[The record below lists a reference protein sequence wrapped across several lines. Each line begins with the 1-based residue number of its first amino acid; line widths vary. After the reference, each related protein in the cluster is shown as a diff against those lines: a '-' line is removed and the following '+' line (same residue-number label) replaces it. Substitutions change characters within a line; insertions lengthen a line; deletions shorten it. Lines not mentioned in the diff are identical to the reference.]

1 MAIQYKLPLF
11 GEPGKATSIEDL
23 GRRLASDFDGNSTVI
38 RKDLDR
44 LIAHFIQV
52 EELIDEGASLSNN
65 INILLENTENFA
77 AALATDNPSEVTV
90 SGEGGR
96 KTRFGRVETAFNEV
110 KRKTKELFDGRFFN
124 GKEFGHQDITP
135 SGLRLTGLAIALQGL
150 EDNILEEKGK
160 KNTLIREGNIK
171 VTPKAI
177 VLEKQTISALR
188 KVKKQIQTMVIAS
201 RLVEKMQI
209 KTGLKNS
216 KEKYQ
221 YLAEEFNKI
230 SNLQDELTAEK
241 EKFFDTMTGK
251 AQLKLKVES
260 KTYNRWKAFYQA
272 AFGRNASSILNKH
285 YPEKTFNQ
293 FFLKKVSVPDLE
305 GSTSIKRKIKKDI
318 ADIAV
323 GKTPKKERT
332 RKASTGRPKK
342 MPKRKNS
349 ISAKTRAMAQTAAAV
364 KRKANKQTKKAE
376 TKRESATG
384 QEDLFKLERL
394 INRRLP
400 AEVRR
405 NMGRPAL
412 QNQTGRFSNSVKL
425 ESLRQT
431 AGGIS
436 GEYSYQLSPYE
447 TFENTGSR
455 RWPTGYNPKP
465 LIAKSIRNLA
475 IQYTEQKFTSLR
487 RT

>member
-1 MAIQYKLPLF
+1 MAIQYDLPIF

-23 GRRLASDFDGNSTVI
+23 GRRLASNFNDNSVVI

-44 LIAHFIQV
+44 LLTHFLQV
-52 EELIDEGASLSNN
+52 EDLVEEGAKLTAGLNV
-65 INILLENTENFA
+65 ILENTENLVA
-77 AALATDNPSEVTV
+77 ASSFGEPILIQVKA
-90 SGEGGR
+90 EGGR
-96 KTRFGRVETAFNEV
+96 KTKFGTLRNNFNDVKTA
-110 KRKTKELFDGRFFN
+110 TKKLFDNRFFN

-150 EDNILEEKGK
+150 EDNILETR
-160 KNTLIREGNIK
+160 KNDNITVEGRVK
-171 VTPKAI
+171 VTQQAI
-177 VLEKQTISALR
+177 VLEKQTIAELR
-188 KVKKQIQTMVIAS
+188 KVKKQIQTMLIAS
-201 RLVEKMQI
+201 RLVERMQV

-216 KEKYQ
+216 KEKYK
-221 YLAEEFNKI
+221 YLAEEFNKV
-230 SNLQDELTAEK
+230 SNFQDELTAEK
-241 EKFFDTMTGK
+241 DKFFDIITGK
-251 AQLKLKVES
+251 AKLKLKVES
-260 KTYNRWKAFYQA
+260 KAYNRWKAFYQV
-272 AFGRNASSILNKH
+272 AFGRNASSILDKH
-285 YPEKTFNQ
+285 YPEAKFNE
-293 FFLKKVSVPDLE
+293 FFLKQVSIPDLK

-323 GKTPKKERT
+323 GRKPKKERT
-332 RKASTGRPKK
+332 KKSSKAKTKK
-342 MPKRKNS
+342 MPRRKSS
-349 ISAKTRAMAQTAAAV
+349 IAAKTRVMAQTAAAV
-364 KRKANKQTKKAE
+364 KRKANKKTKAE

-384 QEDLFKLERL
+384 QEDLFKLEKL

-431 AGGIS
+431 ASGIS

-475 IQYTEQKFTSLR
+475 MAYTEQKLTSLR